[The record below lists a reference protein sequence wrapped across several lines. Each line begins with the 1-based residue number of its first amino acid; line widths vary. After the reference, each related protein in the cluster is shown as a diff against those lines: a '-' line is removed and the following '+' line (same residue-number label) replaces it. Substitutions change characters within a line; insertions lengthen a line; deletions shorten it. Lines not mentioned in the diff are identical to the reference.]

1 MEVFTRLN
9 MIKSKD
15 IQQKKALNAWAH
27 AGFKGS
33 VIAGTGFGKSRVGVI
48 AVGQTLRRDETANG
62 IVLVPTTQLQ
72 DQFTDEFHKW
82 GYSDVLDR
90 VDVLCYQTAYKL
102 QEQSYKIVVCDEIH
116 LGLSPEYRKFFENN
130 TYERLLCMTAT
141 LPEEPEYKLLLH
153 KIAPT
158 IYKITLDECVN
169 LGLISPYELYCVPL
183 ELTEEEQAEYKK
195 INNSFVYWKYQ
206 LGQFDA
212 FTRAQE
218 ILADK
223 NATGAD
229 KQSAVQFYRAIRER
243 KKIVDF
249 ASNKINITKDI
260 VLKNLDKKILIFT
273 GANEF
278 TNTICSAIKPLAL
291 SYHSKIGKKARLD
304 AIEKFRNGDI
314 NVLCST
320 KALNQGFDVE
330 DANMGIICGITSKS
344 LSMIQRVGRFLR
356 FQENKIGRIVI
367 LYVKDS
373 QEEKWLKNAVKTLDN
388 VNWVSGVSDL

>member
-1 MEVFTRLN
+1 M
-9 MIKSKD
+9 
-15 IQQKKALNAWAH
+15 
-27 AGFKGS
+27 
-33 VIAGTGFGKSRVGVI
+33 
-48 AVGQTLRRDETANG
+48 
-62 IVLVPTTQLQ
+62 
-72 DQFTDEFHKW
+72 
-82 GYSDVLDR
+82 
-90 VDVLCYQTAYKL
+90 
-102 QEQSYKIVVCDEIH
+102 
-116 LGLSPEYRKFFENN
+116 
-130 TYERLLCMTAT
+130 
-141 LPEEPEYKLLLH
+141 
-153 KIAPT
+153 
-158 IYKITLDECVN
+158 
-169 LGLISPYELYCVPL
+169 
-183 ELTEEEQAEYKK
+183 
-195 INNSFVYWKYQ
+195 
-206 LGQFDA
+206 GQFDA

-249 ASNKINITKDI
+249 ATNKINTTKDI
-260 VLKNLDKKILIFT
+260 VVNNLDKKILIFT

-278 TNTICSAIKPLAL
+278 TDTICSAIKPLAL
-291 SYHSKIGKKARLD
+291 SYHSKIGKKARNA
-304 AIEKFRNGDI
+304 AIEKFRNSEI

-356 FQENKIGRIVI
+356 FQENKVGEIII